1 MGRARD
7 ISKVFS
13 TSTSLAT
20 DSEISGSY
28 IANSIIDAKGDLI
41 VGSAADTASRL
52 AVGTNNYI
60 LTAASG
66 ETTGLK
72 WTLPGKVLQ
81 VVSNSSTS
89 SVSWSDTNVDR
100 LFFEVTITP
109 KSSTSTMYVIG
120 QVTGIDNAG
129 AGRVYILLKYSTS
142 SGGTTG
148 TNMGSGGTL
157 GETAQN
163 SSGTTGISHLP
174 IHDSVA
180 LGNTTTTYFK
190 IIYGKGDNSGTNYLN
205 RYNGKSMVTVFEVE
219 A

>member
-1 MGRARD
+1 MTRARD
-7 ISKVFS
+7 LADNSQGSKPKIV
-13 TSTSLAT
+13 
-20 DSEISGSY
+20 
-28 IANSIIDAKGDLI
+28 DAKGDLL
-41 VGSAADTASRL
+41 VGTAADTVAALGVTGPTGS
-52 AVGTNNYI
+52 V
-60 LTAASG
+60 LTINAG

-72 WTLPGKVLQ
+72 WDFPGKVLQ

-89 SVSWSDTNVDR
+89 SVSWTDNNVDR

-129 AGRVYILLKYSTS
+129 NGRVYILLKYSTS
-142 SGGTTG
+142 SGGTSG

-190 IIYGKGDNSGTNYLN
+190 IIYGKGDAGGTNYLN